1 LFTLGADTW
10 LNLYDYYTQNHEL
23 SPICRLARTFLI
35 EIIVHKTYIIR
46 NKYFDISAAAA
57 TGDVNQAAG
66 ATSGFQSN
74 L

>member
-1 LFTLGADTW
+1 LFTPGADTW
-10 LNLYDYYTQNHEL
+10 LNLYDYYTQNYEL
-23 SPICRLARTFLI
+23 SPIWQFARAFLI

-46 NKYFDISAAAA
+46 NRYFDFPSAAA
-57 TGDVNQAAG
+57 TGDVNQATG